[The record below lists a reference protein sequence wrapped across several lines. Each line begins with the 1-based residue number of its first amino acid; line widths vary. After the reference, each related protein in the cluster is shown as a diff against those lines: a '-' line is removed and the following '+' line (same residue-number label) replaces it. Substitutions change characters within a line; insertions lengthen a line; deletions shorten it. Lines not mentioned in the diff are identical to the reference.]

1 MSDDA
6 RSRVRSQVTHTLF
19 KVNVGQRVRVLKQV
33 MTWTPIAQR
42 GMQLS
47 GRASASQPK
56 GSGSIPGPGIVQVGY
71 GCTTH
76 VVVPRRSDGT
86 LNRGL
91 VCVAHQ
97 TWTIKIPTSLRK
109 RICDCRLIQKC
120 KQEKEKKMMSAPLGL
135 QVGTGIHTSN
145 SPQGAIKLIQYNTIQ
160 YETQRKR

>member
-1 MSDDA
+1 M
-6 RSRVRSQVTHTLF
+6 
-19 KVNVGQRVRVLKQV
+19 G
-33 MTWTPIAQR
+33 
-42 GMQLS
+42 
-47 GRASASQPK
+47 
-56 GSGSIPGPGIVQVGY
+56 
-71 GCTTH
+71 H

-145 SPQGAIKLIQYNTIQ
+145 SPQGAIKLIQYDDQALQGTRDFSKNQTRTVPRI
-160 YETQRKR
+160 TSNIIIRD